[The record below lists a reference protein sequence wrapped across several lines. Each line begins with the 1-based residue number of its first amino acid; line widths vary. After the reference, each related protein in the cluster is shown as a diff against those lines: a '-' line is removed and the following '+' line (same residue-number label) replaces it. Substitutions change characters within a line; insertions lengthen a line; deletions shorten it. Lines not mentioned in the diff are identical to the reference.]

1 MVIEVIALIVAAGI
15 GFFVG
20 YESQTPRIK
29 RMTTEINN
37 VWERFFDEENKHFE
51 TKNKLE
57 IVQAKASK
65 KKAPIVA

>member
-1 MVIEVIALIVAAGI
+1 MVIEVIALIIAAGI

-20 YESQTPRIK
+20 VESQKPRIK
-29 RMTTEINN
+29 RLISEIDN

-65 KKAPIVA
+65 KKTPVTA